1 MDLSKA
7 FMDQVD
13 DSVNNATSSSNFHLD
28 LPTMLDL
35 EFSNLPLDYLNGVL
49 PNQQY
54 EDMTV
59 APLTGI
65 SSTVDR
71 IRAISGSD
79 LTTSQ
84 PIESASSGS
93 SVGIRLGGTSMKYV
107 ELYDSD
113 SNGTGG
119 LRLDSLRRAIA
130 LQRYKE
136 IQMSSD
142 STYADLIEKHFGV
155 RPKDIPPF
163 DSSYIGGFDDVL
175 DVNPQVNQNLAGDN
189 AATYGSAP
197 VGTGSGS
204 ISYTC
209 TDEPVIIM
217 GMYTAIPQMDYENVG
232 IDRRLLLTDATDFPI
247 PEMDSIGLQ
256 STYLAEIYVP
266 NESVSVLDGVNI
278 RNTYGYAPRYAEW
291 KTARDIVSGAFN
303 TKQYRTWTNPFPK
316 DYLSSIFLRLGG
328 NGVSTY
334 DYFEPINFP
343 MSIPHFL
350 FKNSPWWLSRIFVNE
365 RMLSVDDDKFLV
377 GAFFKVD
384 VTRRLSKYGL
394 PYAS

>member
-7 FMDQVD
+7 FMDQVE
-13 DSVNNATSSSNFHLD
+13 DSINNATSSSNFHLD
-28 LPTMLDL
+28 LPTMLDI

-59 APLTGI
+59 APLTGVG
-65 SSTVDR
+65 STINMLRTSDGSR
-71 IRAISGSD
+71 FDANKPIITNDAGAQSRLKLGGSD
-79 LTTSQ
+79 KT
-84 PIESASSGS
+84 
-93 SVGIRLGGTSMKYV
+93 V
-107 ELYDSD
+107 EFFSSD
-113 SNGTGG
+113 SNGSAG

-175 DVNPQVNQNLAGDN
+175 DVNPQVNQNLAGAN
-189 AATYGSAP
+189 HANYGAAP

-256 STYLAEIYVP
+256 STYVAEIYTP
-266 NESVSVLDGVNI
+266 NESPSDLLNFNV
-278 RNTYGYAPRYAEW
+278 RNTYGYAPRYVEW

-303 TKQYRTWTNPFPK
+303 TDQYRTWTNPFPRITFQA
-316 DYLSSIFLRLGG
+316 LS
-328 NGVSTY
+328 
-334 DYFEPINFP
+334 
-343 MSIPHFL
+343 
-350 FKNSPWWLSRIFVNE
+350 
-365 RMLSVDDDKFLV
+365 
-377 GAFFKVD
+377 
-384 VTRRLSKYGL
+384 
-394 PYAS
+394 